1 MPYSAVHAASPL
13 ARGLP
18 RPATLRLQGFFGPP
32 DASLLAG
39 ATPPC
44 FRKGTLLGFSLQSFS
59 RIRQPYHLS
68 MAFAHLPLHQ
78 RFVRYRSSHGNRRA
92 RLLGLAPPLRF
103 ATPEPTVNRPR
114 GRCSPGILS
123 PGVSLPANDGT
134 GLPAPPPMRLAVH
147 GANAPRPAHASEYHS
162 ICRLNVPA
170 DGAVSPFGLLA
181 PCLRSSDCGVAASGL
196 IVSPPAQG
204 ASPPHARRLETRLR
218 LPAHKEP
225 APLGESAKTLA
236 LTICMVS

>member
-68 MAFAHLPLHQ
+68 MAVAHLPLHQ

-103 ATPEPTVNRPR
+103 ATPEPTVNRSR
-114 GRCSPGILS
+114 GRCSPGLLS
-123 PGVSLPANDGT
+123 PGVFLPANDGT
-134 GLPAPPPMRLAVH
+134 GLPAPPPMRSAVH
-147 GANAPRPAHASEYHS
+147 GANAPRPARASESSS
-162 ICRLNVPA
+162 ICRLDVPA
-170 DGAVSPFGLLA
+170 
-181 PCLRSSDCGVAASGL
+181 
-196 IVSPPAQG
+196 
-204 ASPPHARRLETRLR
+204 
-218 LPAHKEP
+218 
-225 APLGESAKTLA
+225 
-236 LTICMVS
+236 